1 MTNNLTFNVTTKWR
15 FRNVNSVLL
24 CDTISSQ
31 WDGRATRTLSVVTV
45 DGYANNNLLS
55 AVVIFKQNSC
65 SEKFIQTLPLLLNF
79 SVGGDLQILA
89 FWIVTPWVF

>member
-1 MTNNLTFNVTTKWR
+1 
-15 FRNVNSVLL
+15 
-24 CDTISSQ
+24 
-31 WDGRATRTLSVVTV
+31 VTV

-89 FWIVTPWVF
+89 FWIVTP